1 MNKDKLF
8 SISAVLFIA
17 VAAISLGYIFF
28 TRVFVWLLPFLIAW
42 AIAFAVRP
50 LANKI
55 AKKTHI
61 PVKLARISL
70 ALLALLSVA
79 TLGGVMIWQTALA
92 VIRFLGD
99 FGRAETVGGVLE
111 ALGAPLLRIFR
122 GQFFPEEVRDEVG
135 QAFSAAISSL
145 ATRLADALSGF
156 IAKIPRVL
164 ISAVVTVLA
173 VAYFALDLENI
184 NAFVKRLTPRR
195 VYLLLVRIKDGFLSV
210 GVKYIRSYLTLSFIT
225 FSMTLIGLLLLGVE
239 HAAVIALLAAA
250 FDVLPV
256 VGVGTLLVPWAVL
269 EIIGGNTFVG
279 ISLIILFVAVALVRQ
294 VIEPRVIG
302 KSLNIHPILTL
313 FLIFVGYAL
322 FGFVGL
328 LLLPIVAVAIAVFR
342 TDNERTYPS

>member
-8 SISAVLFIA
+8 TVTAVLLTV

-55 AKKTHI
+55 SEKTHI
-61 PVKLARISL
+61 PVKLARATL
-70 ALLALLSVA
+70 ALLFLILVA
-79 TLGGVMIWQTALA
+79 TLGGIVIWQTATA

-99 FGRAETVGGVLE
+99 FGRAESVGSILE
-111 ALGAPLLRIFR
+111 ALGAPILRIFR
-122 GQFFPEEVRDEVG
+122 ANFLPEELRDEVG
-135 QAFSAAISSL
+135 GAFSAAISSL
-145 ATRLADALSGF
+145 ATRLADSLSAF
-156 IAKIPRVL
+156 IGKIPRVL
-164 ISAVVTVLA
+164 ISSVVTALA
-173 VAYFALDLENI
+173 AVYFALDLERI
-184 NAFVKRLTPRR
+184 NSLVKGLLPRR
-195 VYLLLVRIKDGFLSV
+195 AYLLLVRIKDGFLSV

-225 FSMTLIGLLLLGVE
+225 FSMTLLGLILLGVD
-239 HAAVIALLAAA
+239 HAAVVAMLAAA

-269 EIIGGNTFVG
+269 EIVGGNTFVG
-279 ISLIILFVAVALVRQ
+279 ISLIILFALVALVRQ
-294 VIEPRVIG
+294 IIEPRVIG
-302 KSLNIHPILTL
+302 KSLNIHPIATL

-328 LLLPIVAVAIAVFR
+328 LLLPLVAVGVAVYR
-342 TDNERTYPS
+342 GGEG

>member
-8 SISAVLFIA
+8 LISSALIIA
-17 VAAISLGYIFF
+17 VASLSLGYIFF

-55 AKKTHI
+55 TEKTHI
-61 PVKLARISL
+61 PVKLSRVTL
-70 ALLALLSVA
+70 ALLLLVLVA
-79 TLGGVMIWQTALA
+79 TLGGLLIWQTVLA

-99 FGRAETVGGVLE
+99 FGREESVGGVLE

-122 GQFFPEEVRDEVG
+122 GQIFPEAVRDEVG
-135 QAFSAAISSL
+135 DAISAAISSL

-164 ISAVVTVLA
+164 ISSVVTALAVV
-173 VAYFALDLENI
+173 YFALDLENI
-184 NAFVKRLTPRR
+184 NAFVKRITPRR
-195 VYLLLVRIKDGFLSV
+195 VYLVLVRIKDGFLSV

-225 FSMTLIGLLLLGVE
+225 FSLTLLGLLLIGAE

-269 EIIGGNTFVG
+269 ELIGGNTFVG

-294 VIEPRVIG
+294 IIEPKIIG

-342 TDNERTYPS
+342 TEVA

>member
-8 SISAVLFIA
+8 SISAVLLIA
-17 VAAISLGYIFF
+17 VTALSLGYIFF

-55 AKKTHI
+55 SEKTHI
-61 PVKLARISL
+61 PVKLWRVAL
-70 ALLALLSVA
+70 ALLALLSVVA
-79 TLGGVMIWQTALA
+79 LGGVLIWQTALA

-99 FGRAETVGGVLE
+99 LGRAESVGGVLE
-111 ALGAPLLRIFR
+111 ALGAPILRLFR
-122 GQFFPEEVRDEVG
+122 GQIFPEAVRDEVSG
-135 QAFSAAISSL
+135 AFSAAISSL

-156 IAKIPRVL
+156 VGKIPRIL
-164 ISAVVTVLA
+164 ISAVVTALA

-184 NAFVKRLTPRR
+184 NAFVKGLTPHR
-195 VYLLLVRIKDGFLSV
+195 VYLVLVRIKDGFLSV

-225 FSMTLIGLLLLGVE
+225 FSMTLLGLILLRVE

-294 VIEPRVIG
+294 IIEPRVIG

-328 LLLPIVAVAIAVFR
+328 LLLPIVAVGIAVFQ
-342 TDNERTYPS
+342 TEKGKDHPS

>member
-8 SISAVLFIA
+8 YISSVAFIA
-17 VAAISLGYIFF
+17 VASLSLGYIFF
-28 TRVFVWLLPFLIAW
+28 TRVFVWLMPFLIAW

-55 AKKTHI
+55 AEKTRI
-61 PVKLARISL
+61 PVKLWRVA
-70 ALLALLSVA
+70 LALLSLVLVV
-79 TLGGVMIWQTALA
+79 TIGGILIWQTVLA

-99 FGRAETVGGVLE
+99 FGRAESVGGALE
-111 ALGAPLLRIFR
+111 ALGAPLIRVFR
-122 GQFFPEEVRDEVG
+122 GQVFPEEVRDGVKE
-135 QAFSAAISSL
+135 AFSAAISSL

-156 IAKIPRVL
+156 ISKVPRFL
-164 ISAVVTVLA
+164 ISSVVTALA

-184 NAFVKRLTPRR
+184 NAFVKRITPHR

-225 FSMTLIGLLLLGVE
+225 FSMTLIGLILLGVE

-256 VGVGTLLVPWAVL
+256 LGVGTLLVPWAILKIVSG
-269 EIIGGNTFVG
+269 ETFVG
-279 ISLIILFVAVALVRQ
+279 VSLIILFALVALVRQ
-294 VIEPRVIG
+294 IIEPRIIG

-342 TDNERTYPS
+342 TDNERT